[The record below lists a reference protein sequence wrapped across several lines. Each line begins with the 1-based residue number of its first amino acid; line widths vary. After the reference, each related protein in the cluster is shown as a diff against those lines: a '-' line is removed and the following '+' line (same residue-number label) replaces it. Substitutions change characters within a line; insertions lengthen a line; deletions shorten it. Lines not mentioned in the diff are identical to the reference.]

1 MGRYIS
7 YILLILI
14 MPVVT
19 IVGLVFYLIKKLI
32 GNFTG
37 FSRLLRR

>member
-1 MGRYIS
+1 MRRYLG
-7 YILLILI
+7 YIMLIII